1 MPDLDLAGLA
11 AADAHLVANDDGP
24 DGVTMLE
31 SANAL
36 LAFYVPH
43 CIQKFTLIKNAF
55 VKNPSESTSTLLMEE
70 GLCFC
75 DFSDV
80 RKVFRHKGY

>member
-11 AADAHLVANDDGP
+11 AADTHLVTHDDGR

-43 CIQKFTLIKNAF
+43 
-55 VKNPSESTSTLLMEE
+55 
-70 GLCFC
+70 
-75 DFSDV
+75 
-80 RKVFRHKGY
+80 